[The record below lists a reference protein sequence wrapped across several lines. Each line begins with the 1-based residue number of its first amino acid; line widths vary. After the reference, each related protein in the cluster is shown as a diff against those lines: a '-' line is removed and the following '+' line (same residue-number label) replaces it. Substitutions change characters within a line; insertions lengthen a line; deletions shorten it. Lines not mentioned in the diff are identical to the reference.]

1 MRAGEQQLARL
12 ASGAGLVAG
21 GAYLLW
27 RATTTLSS
35 APAWLAAP
43 TFAVEVVAYLSV
55 AVLTWALWRSPR
67 KVAPAASVS
76 APASASPGDLSVE
89 VAVRCQS
96 QGIDGLRATLLS
108 TIPLAP
114 VTVVDLEGRA
124 DVSALCAELGV
135 AVVGL
140 DPDDLD
146 GTVTASRAATAD
158 AMLLLDAGDV
168 PHPRI
173 LHRLL
178 PWLADPSVAVVQGM
192 VTQRLEHHVEHRSLA
207 PALGARGAAMFAGS
221 GALCRPGTIA
231 TVATGETSSP
241 MVHAH
246 ITTALLG
253 AGWRIVAPGGAPVVA
268 SAPVT
273 VPGQVELTRACEASA
288 ARHLVFGH
296 DGALRGR
303 GLGVDERMAMLAM
316 SIRPLAG
323 VRRSVVVMIL
333 CASLLS
339 GHLPFYPAWQGMAF
353 LWAPWMLLSSAGLW
367 LLSHGA
373 MRPGDRLRWSMRML
387 GASWRGLLSPNGRLD
402 PAKPVLADAFG
413 LAHGGA
419 PAAAVASLSVVIGLR
434 ALSDRVTHTLQVIP
448 LDQLVPLLGVSLWTL
463 AGALD
468 ALRILA
474 RRAQHRRAARVVS
487 SLPSTLADR
496 ASLVIDLTPL
506 GAGVMTEADVAIG
519 SRQVLDVVVPTASGC
534 VSASMPVVVRNI
546 RADFSGERHVG
557 VEFGEV
563 ESYVADALVE
573 YCIVQP
579 ALEVL
584 GGVPIDPSVA
594 DLRPVVVSEVQSIGP
609 RRLGLRAAALV
620 AVMGAMVSAVPPRA
634 EASASNSNRSIEG
647 SIEGSVVLDD
657 GSIRPAPG
665 ALATVVCSVDAG
677 ADSRLG
683 TADDRYDDP
692 VSAATADDGT
702 FRLPTGGEA
711 CWWSVAP
718 PLGAMVRGET
728 SDEESSSSPRAVD
741 PAQRTLDPVRLV
753 AASPSPAGASAA
765 AVEVAD
771 VVWVDLDG
779 DGAVGADEPRM
790 ADATVALLDRTGS
803 VHGTTLSDAQGRFQ
817 FLAVPEGRYRLAVS
831 NLSEPGVVPSD
842 PIGVGPSFMAVAG
855 TDTGVSIGLRPAG
868 SAATA
873 ATGAETVL
881 PSPPA
886 AAVAPDGAYTSP
898 GTSGSNVGALLL
910 VLLAALIGLSVVIG
924 SVNPI
929 RLQSTSPDL
938 AIR

>member
-35 APAWLAAP
+35 APLWLAAP

-55 AVLTWALWRSPR
+55 AVLTWALWRPPR
-67 KVAPAASVS
+67 EFAPVESASV
-76 APASASPGDLSVE
+76 SASPGDLSVE
-89 VAVRCQS
+89 VAVRCQG
-96 QGIDGLRATLLS
+96 QGIDRLRATLLS

-146 GTVTASRAATAD
+146 GTVTASRAAMAD

-168 PHPRI
+168 PHPHI
-173 LHRLL
+173 LQRLV

-192 VTQRLEHHVEHRSLA
+192 VTRWLDHDVEHRSLA
-207 PALGARGAAMFAGS
+207 PALGARGTAMFAGS

-246 ITTALLG
+246 ITAALLG

-268 SAPVT
+268 SAPIT
-273 VPGQVELTRACEASA
+273 VPGQVELARACEASA

-303 GLGVDERMAMLAM
+303 GLGVDERLAMLAM

-448 LDQLVPLLGVSLWTL
+448 LDQLVPLLGLSLWTL

-474 RRAQHRRAARVVS
+474 RRAQHRRAPRVVS
-487 SLPSTLADR
+487 SLPSTLGDR
-496 ASLVIDLTPL
+496 ASLVIDLTPF
-506 GAGVMTEADVAIG
+506 GAGVMTEAEVAIG

-534 VSASMPVVVRNI
+534 VSASMTVVVRNI
-546 RADFSGERHVG
+546 RSDFSGERHVG

-584 GGVPIDPSVA
+584 GGVPVDPSVA
-594 DLRPVVVSEVQSIGP
+594 DLRPVVVSEAQSIGP

-634 EASASNSNRSIEG
+634 EASASNSSR

-665 ALATVVCSVDAG
+665 ALASVVCSLDAG
-677 ADSRLG
+677 ADGRLG
-683 TADDRYDDP
+683 TDDDRYDGP
-692 VSAATADDGT
+692 VSVATTDDGT
-702 FRLPTGGEA
+702 FGLPTGGAA
-711 CWWSVAP
+711 CWWWVTPS
-718 PLGAMVRGET
+718 LGAMVRGET
-728 SDEESSSSPRAVD
+728 SDQESSASPRAVD
-741 PAQRTLDPVRLV
+741 PAQPTLDPVRLV
-753 AASPSPAGASAA
+753 VASPSTVGASAA
-765 AVEVAD
+765 EVEVAD

-803 VHGTTLSDAQGRFQ
+803 VHGTTRTDAQGRFQ

-842 PIGVGPSFMAVAG
+842 PTGVGPSFVVAAG
-855 TDTGVSIGLRPAG
+855 IDTGPSIGLRPAG
-868 SAATA
+868 SAPAATA
-873 ATGAETVL
+873 DAGTDL
-881 PSPPA
+881 PSPPP
-886 AAVAPDGAYTSP
+886 AAVAVDG
-898 GTSGSNVGALLL
+898 GGGGSGSGTNVAALLL
-910 VLLAALIGLSVVIG
+910 VLLAALIGLSVVLG
-924 SVNPI
+924 SVSPI

>member
-1 MRAGEQQLARL
+1 MMRAGEQQLARL

-35 APAWLAAP
+35 APLWLTAP
-43 TFAVEVVAYLSV
+43 TFAVEVVAYLSA
-55 AVLTWALWRSPR
+55 AVLTWALWRPPR
-67 KVAPAASVS
+67 ELAPAASAAV
-76 APASASPGDLSVE
+76 SASPGDLSVE
-89 VAVRCQS
+89 VAVRCQG
-96 QGIDGLRATLLS
+96 QGIDRLRATLLS
-108 TIPLAP
+108 TVPLAP
-114 VTVVDLEGRA
+114 VTVVDLEGRG
-124 DVSALCAELGV
+124 DVSALCAEFGV

-140 DPDDLD
+140 DADDLD

-168 PHPRI
+168 PHPHI
-173 LHRLL
+173 LQRLV

-192 VTQRLEHHVEHRSLA
+192 VTRWLDHDVEHRSLA
-207 PALGARGAAMFAGS
+207 PALGARGTAMFAGS
-221 GALCRPGTIA
+221 GALCRPATIA

-246 ITTALLG
+246 ITAALLG

-268 SAPVT
+268 STPVT
-273 VPGQVELTRACEASA
+273 LPGQVELTRACEASA

-303 GLGVDERMAMLAM
+303 GLGVDERLAMLAM

-339 GHLPFYPAWQGMAF
+339 GHLPFSPTWQGMAF

-373 MRPGDRLRWSMRML
+373 IRPGDRLRWSMRML

-448 LDQLVPLLGVSLWTL
+448 LDQLVPLLGLSLWTL

-474 RRAQHRRAARVVS
+474 RRAQHRRAPRVVS

-534 VSASMPVVVRNI
+534 VSASMTVVVRNI

-584 GGVPIDPSVA
+584 GGVPVDPSVA

-647 SIEGSVVLDD
+647 SVVLDD
-657 GSIRPAPG
+657 DAGTIRPAPG
-665 ALATVVCSVDAG
+665 ALASVVCSVDAG
-677 ADSRLG
+677 ADGRQG
-683 TADDRYDDP
+683 TADDRYDGP
-692 VSAATADDGT
+692 VSVATSDDGT
-702 FRLPTGGEA
+702 FGLPTGGAA
-711 CWWSVAP
+711 CWWWVTPS
-718 PLGAMVRGET
+718 LGAMVRGET

-741 PAQRTLDPVRLV
+741 PAQRMLDPVRLV
-753 AASPSPAGASAA
+753 AAAAPSAAAGASTA

-790 ADATVALLDRTGS
+790 ADATVALIDRAGS
-803 VHGTTLSDAQGRFQ
+803 VHSTTLTDTQGRFQ

-831 NLSEPGVVPSD
+831 NLSEPGVVSSD
-842 PIGVGPSFMAVAG
+842 PTGVGPSFVAAAG
-855 TDTGVSIGLRPAG
+855 TDTDLSIGLRPAG
-868 SAATA
+868 SAPA
-873 ATGAETVL
+873 AAAGAGTTL
-881 PSPPA
+881 PFPPA
-886 AAVAPDGAYTSP
+886 AAVAADG
-898 GTSGSNVGALLL
+898 GGGSGSNVGALLL
-910 VLLAALIGLSVVIG
+910 VLLAALIGLSVVLG
-924 SVNPI
+924 SVSPI